1 MVQMKSQKHPFK
13 KCYNSFTFLAGYLLS
28 YLPKDVFRTL
38 IPPLERA
45 QENLLGRAAEEEEFR
60 PVGPFT
66 EGGLYEM
73 EDDYVEYLQ
82 PSASFVRPFA
92 VANTERRERRRRVK
106 KEEGL

>member
-1 MVQMKSQKHPFK
+1 MV
-13 KCYNSFTFLAGYLLS
+13 LAGYLLS
-28 YLPKDVFRTL
+28 YLPKDVFKSL

-45 QENLLGRAAEEEEFR
+45 QEDLLGRAAEEDEDFR

-73 EDDYVEYLQ
+73 EDYDVQ

-92 VANTERRERRRRVK
+92 VPNTERRRRRVK

>member
-1 MVQMKSQKHPFK
+1 MS
-13 KCYNSFTFLAGYLLS
+13 FLAGYLLS
-28 YLPKDVFRTL
+28 YLPKDVFKSL

-45 QENLLGRAAEEEEFR
+45 QEDLLGRAAEEDEDFR

-73 EDDYVEYLQ
+73 EDYEVEYLQ
-82 PSASFVRPFA
+82 PSASFVQPFA
-92 VANTERRERRRRVK
+92 VPSTERRRRRKGVK

>member
-1 MVQMKSQKHPFK
+1 MILFI
-13 KCYNSFTFLAGYLLS
+13 FLAGYLLS
-28 YLPKDVFRTL
+28 YLPKDVFKTL

-60 PVGPFT
+60 PVAPFT
-66 EGGLYEM
+66 EGGLYEI
-73 EDDYVEYLQ
+73 EDYEVEYLQ

-92 VANTERRERRRRVK
+92 VKTERRHKRRRVQ

>member
-1 MVQMKSQKHPFK
+1 MILYIS
-13 KCYNSFTFLAGYLLS
+13 LAGYLLS
-28 YLPKDVFRTL
+28 YLPKDVFKTL

-60 PVGPFT
+60 PVAPFT

-73 EDDYVEYLQ
+73 EDYEVEYLQ

-92 VANTERRERRRRVK
+92 VPTERRHQRRRVK

>member
-1 MVQMKSQKHPFK
+1 M
-13 KCYNSFTFLAGYLLS
+13 SFVAGYLLS
-28 YLPKDVFRTL
+28 YLPKDVFKSL

-45 QENLLGRAAEEEEFR
+45 QENILGRAAEGDEEFR
-60 PVGPFT
+60 PVAPFN

-73 EDDYVEYLQ
+73 EDYDVEYLQ

-92 VANTERRERRRRVK
+92 VPNTERRHQRRRVK